1 MLCFALQMLD
11 VTWPSYIEAWG
22 AAVSGAAETWIKKII
37 LLCLARGIH
46 H

>member
-22 AAVSGAAETWIKKII
+22 AAVSGAAETRIKRMI